1 MKILTKISVRIEE
14 TQNELAI
21 AHDAL
26 THVYRMYQRPLETN
40 DEYMKRFKEY
50 WGTGESTAG
59 VDCLVPNISRSSVK
73 YASMTD
79 EEQKEATQAMYFL
92 LHADRIRFGDK
103 ICKIQENVVLGT
115 DQYPTTLNAAYRI
128 LSDTQS
134 RLNRDRV

>member
-1 MKILTKISVRIEE
+1 
-14 TQNELAI
+14 
-21 AHDAL
+21 
-26 THVYRMYQRPLETN
+26 
-40 DEYMKRFKEY
+40 
-50 WGTGESTAG
+50 
-59 VDCLVPNISRSSVK
+59 
-73 YASMTD
+73 
-79 EEQKEATQAMYFL
+79 MYFL